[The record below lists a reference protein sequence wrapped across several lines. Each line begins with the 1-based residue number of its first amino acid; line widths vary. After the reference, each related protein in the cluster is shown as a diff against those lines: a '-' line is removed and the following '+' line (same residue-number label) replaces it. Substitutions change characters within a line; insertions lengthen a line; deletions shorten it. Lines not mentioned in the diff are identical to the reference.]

1 LIDTQA
7 ISSNEK
13 SLPMVMMGKNN
24 LGRITQPELIA
35 FIQANSTE
43 EVLMAV
49 EAKNVTGIYAFY
61 LPTIFIYLKSL
72 RRNVIDKITG
82 WSEQ

>member
-1 LIDTQA
+1 MIDTQA

-13 SLPMVMMGKNN
+13 SLPMVFIGKNN
-24 LGRITQPELIA
+24 LGRITLPELIA
-35 FIQANSTE
+35 FNQANSTE

-49 EAKNVTGIYAFY
+49 EGKNVTGIYAIY
-61 LPTIFIYLKSL
+61 LPTIFILSKSL

-82 WSEQ
+82 WSVQ